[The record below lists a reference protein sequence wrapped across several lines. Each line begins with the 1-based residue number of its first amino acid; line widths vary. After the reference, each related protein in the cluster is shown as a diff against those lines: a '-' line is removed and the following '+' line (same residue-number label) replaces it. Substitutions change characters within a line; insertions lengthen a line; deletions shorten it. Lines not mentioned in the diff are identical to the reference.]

1 MKRLT
6 VAVWLLL
13 VVSPVWAQ
21 GTSAAPGVEEKSRQ
35 ILQQTIQA
43 LGGQKFLGVRDM
55 VRRGRIYGFDRGELS
70 SPGDKFVNYVK
81 FKGKERL
88 EFGKKGEIVYL
99 NDDDQGWELDKQG
112 IREMTPE
119 SIETFQQGLRRDF
132 DYVFRFRLQEEPVQL
147 YYLGTEFVDNRRA
160 HAIEMV
166 DERQESLV
174 LYIDVH
180 SHLPVQVRYKHRD
193 VLSGEFVEVIEYYGK
208 WVSIQGIQTPMA
220 ISRERGGRRYFE
232 VYISEVQYNVGVDD
246 QLFTRASLDE
256 RWAKVGKKK

>member
-1 MKRLT
+1 MKPVTL
-6 VAVWLLL
+6 AVWLLL
-13 VVSPVWAQ
+13 VASPVWAQ
-21 GTSAAPGVEEKSRQ
+21 GSSAAPGVEDKPRQ

-43 LGGQKFLGVRDM
+43 LGGEKFLGVQDM

-119 SIETFQQGLRRDF
+119 SIETFQQGLQRDF
-132 DYVFRFRLQEEPVQL
+132 DYVFRFRLQQEPVQL

-166 DERQESLV
+166 DERQESLL
-174 LYIDVH
+174 LYIDARTY
-180 SHLPVQVRYKHRD
+180 LPVQVRYKHRD

-208 WVSIQGIQTPMA
+208 WVSVQGIQTPMA

-232 VYISEVQYNVGVDD
+232 VYINEVQYNAGLDD
-246 QLFTRASLDE
+246 QLFTRASLEE
-256 RWAKVGKKK
+256 RWTKVGKKK